1 MSRSRPVDLERALAG
16 LRVHLQG
23 HLDTVEQLV
32 EGLNSQGTPESLELA
47 ALLECLLAD
56 RLAPAVQDLAVIEES
71 AATGR
76 GEPDE
81 QPS

>member
-1 MSRSRPVDLERALAG
+1 MSRSQPVDLERTLAR
-16 LRVHLQG
+16 LRVHMQG

-32 EGLNSQGTPESLELA
+32 EGLNSQGTPEDLELA

-56 RLAPAVQDLAVIEES
+56 RLAPAVQDLAVIEET
-71 AATGR
+71 AAGR